1 MFPRPRH
8 SLESC
13 ATSGRGSR
21 IVVVATDDGF
31 CNVDL
36 EIGARSRAQLAPI
49 IEQFEGHLLEMYTGR
64 IRGLYRAHYE
74 STGRSSIRGRRRYN
88 PTTVI
93 HELADVIER
102 LNATARRAWKAAAM
116 RDFNVGV
123 EVARGVW
130 GAEHVIDPDAVR
142 RVAALQGRIVFTVST
157 PGFTAEDASQV
168 ITSRGR
174 ARSRWAPARVS

>member
-1 MFPRPRH
+1 MTFPRPRR
-8 SLESC
+8 SLKSC
-13 ATSGRGSR
+13 GTRGRGSR
-21 IVVVATDDGF
+21 IPVVATDDGF

-36 EIGARSRAQLAPI
+36 EIGARSRAQLEPI
-49 IEQFEGHLLEMYTGR
+49 IEQFEGRLFEMYLGR

-74 STGRSSIRGRRRYN
+74 STGRSSIRGRHRYN

-93 HELADVIER
+93 HELADVIEG
-102 LNATARRAWKAAAM
+102 LDATARRAWKAAAM

-142 RVAALQGRIVFTVST
+142 RVAALQGRIVFTVYQ
-157 PGFTAEDASQV
+157 P
-168 ITSRGR
+168 
-174 ARSRWAPARVS
+174 PATKQRTRRK

>member
-1 MFPRPRH
+1 MGK
-8 SLESC
+8 E
-13 ATSGRGSR
+13 
-21 IVVVATDDGF
+21 DGF

-36 EIGARSRAQLAPI
+36 EIGARSRALLAPI
-49 IEQFEGHLLEMYTGR
+49 MEQFEGQLFEMYTGR

-74 STGRSSIRGRRRYN
+74 SAGRSRGRRRCN

-93 HELADVIER
+93 HELADAIEG

-130 GAEHVIDPDAVR
+130 GAEHVIDPVAVR
-142 RVAALQGRIVFTVST
+142 RVAALHGRIVFTVYQ
-157 PGFTAEDASQV
+157 P
-168 ITSRGR
+168 
-174 ARSRWAPARVS
+174 APSKQSPPRK